1 MAARSASSFE
11 DYPRMPLTLLPSEQE
26 RAVVAVTMISLE
38 MWGSD
43 SFQLWLKNKGI
54 PLHATHGVHSPDSH
68 LAGPRR
74 HLRCGIKSSPSPP
87 SAGGRAQLRGLR
99 ATFPVGGLLHM
110 FPELLT
116 VSSQTQLN
124 AVSSWIWLFWGIFV
138 ENLAFLLTSL
148 YLLFTPVA
156 YPFRQWSYPADWK
169 LAISGNQTMH
179 FRQPCLE

>member
-87 SAGGRAQLRGLR
+87 NS
-99 ATFPVGGLLHM
+99 LL
-110 FPELLT
+110 
-116 VSSQTQLN
+116 SQTQCWGQST
-124 AVSSWIWLFWGIFV
+124 AERPAGHVSCWWPAPHVSRTSYSFFTNSIECSIFL
-138 ENLAFLLTSL
+138 NLAFLRHLRGEFS
-148 YLLFTPVA
+148 
-156 YPFRQWSYPADWK
+156 
-169 LAISGNQTMH
+169 ISFDFIVSFIH
-179 FRQPCLE
+179 SCCLSF